1 MDSKP
6 CLVQINLYQS
16 QIHPRR
22 RGFVRESRA
31 PGGVQCRAGRRATAG
46 REVGRGE
53 RRAAGQVSRGRLILG
68 WTVVAL
74 AGGGPGPVSVAV
86 AGGLMAG
93 ASEAGMEQ
101 SPVRPASAG
110 GRLGTPSR
118 SRGTAV
124 AAGGSAVSP
133 ADMRTVQR
141 PTARAAVFKVH
152 AAGRYSASLGTVNCV
167 RRS

>member
-1 MDSKP
+1 M
-6 CLVQINLYQS
+6 
-16 QIHPRR
+16 
-22 RGFVRESRA
+22 
-31 PGGVQCRAGRRATAG
+31 
-46 REVGRGE
+46 
-53 RRAAGQVSRGRLILG
+53 
-68 WTVVAL
+68 
-74 AGGGPGPVSVAV
+74 SV
-86 AGGLMAG
+86 

-133 ADMRTVQR
+133 ADMPTVQR

>member
-1 MDSKP
+1 MDSTQS
-6 CLVQINLYQS
+6 LVQINLYQS

-22 RGFVRESRA
+22 RGFVRSHGHLQ
-31 PGGVQCRAGRRATAG
+31 PGGHNAG
-46 REVGRGE
+46 REESDRGAGGGSGGE
-53 RRAAGQVSRGRLILG
+53 ASGGAAGRGRLILG

-141 PTARAAVFKVH
+141 PTARAAVSV
-152 AAGRYSASLGTVNCV
+152 S
-167 RRS
+167 